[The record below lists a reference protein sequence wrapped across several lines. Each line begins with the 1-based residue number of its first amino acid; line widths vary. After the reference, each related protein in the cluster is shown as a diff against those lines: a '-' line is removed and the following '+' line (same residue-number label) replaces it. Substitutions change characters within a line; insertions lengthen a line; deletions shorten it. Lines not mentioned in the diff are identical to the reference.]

1 MRYKELSRA
10 AISDTR
16 TIVVSETEGSGYTVA
31 QQLNVTEGEQ
41 SKTSVFMKGA
51 FHISDLEALEKFRD
65 VISAAIAV
73 AKNV

>member
-1 MRYKELSRA
+1 MRYKELSRV

-16 TIVVSETEGSGYTVA
+16 TIVVSEAEDSGYTVA
-31 QQLNVTEGEQ
+31 QQLNVTEGQ
-41 SKTSVFMKGA
+41 QNKTSVFMKGA

-73 AKNV
+73 LKA

>member
-16 TIVVSETEGSGYTVA
+16 TIVVSEAEDNGYTVA
-31 QQLNVTEGEQ
+31 QQLNVAEGEQ
-41 SKTSVFMKGA
+41 CKTSVFMKGA
-51 FHISDLEALEKFRD
+51 FHVSNLEALERFRD

-73 AKNV
+73 IKA